1 MKYYKITVT
10 PLNEK
15 DLNQVVVNDES
26 VFEYVM
32 VESDAEL
39 QEKIDNCIF
48 NFPLGYVEKKAA
60 IVKEIAVWDYIE
72 WYRKI
77 CTGKI
82 VVDYIDKFYTGSLR
96 GDEIKFELEAKALT
110 YFLEHQKIFELMEVK

>member
-15 DLNQVVVNDES
+15 DLNSIIVNDES
-26 VFEYVM
+26 TVDYVM
-32 VESDAEL
+32 VESDSEL
-39 QEKIDNCIF
+39 QERINNLIF

-60 IVKEIAVWDYIE
+60 IVEEITVHDYSE
-72 WYRKI
+72 WLRKR
-77 CTGKI
+77 CAGKI
-82 VVDYIDKFYTGSLR
+82 VVDYIDKFYKESLR

-110 YFLEHQKIFELMEVK
+110 YFSKLGNIFELMEVK

>member
-10 PLNEK
+10 PLNEN

-26 VFEYVM
+26 MFEYVM

-60 IVKEIAVWDYIE
+60 IVEEIAVWDYIE
-72 WYRKI
+72 WYRKR

-110 YFLEHQKIFELMEVK
+110 YFLEHQNIFMLMEEK

>member
-15 DLNQVVVNDES
+15 DLNPIIVNDES
-26 VFEYVM
+26 TVDYVM
-32 VESDAEL
+32 VESDSEL
-39 QEKIDNCIF
+39 QERINNLIF

-60 IVKEIAVWDYIE
+60 IVEEIAVWDYIE
-72 WYRKI
+72 CYRKR

-96 GDEIKFELEAKALT
+96 GDGIKFELEAKALT
-110 YFLEHQKIFELMEVK
+110 YFLEHQNIFKLMEEK

>member
-1 MKYYKITVT
+1 MKYYKITVA
-10 PLNEK
+10 PLNDTE
-15 DLNQVVVNDES
+15 LNQVVVNDES

-48 NFPLGYVEKKAA
+48 NFPLGYVEKKAS
-60 IVKEIAVWDYIE
+60 IVEEITVYEYVE
-72 WYRKI
+72 WFRKR

-110 YFLEHQKIFELMEVK
+110 YFLEHQNIFELMEVK

>member
-60 IVKEIAVWDYIE
+60 IVEEIAVWDYID
-72 WYRKI
+72 WYRKR

-110 YFLEHQKIFELMEVK
+110 YFLEHQNIFELMEVK

>member
-60 IVKEIAVWDYIE
+60 IVEEIAVWDYIE
-72 WYRKI
+72 WYRKR

-110 YFLEHQKIFELMEVK
+110 YFLEHQNIFELMEVK

>member
-10 PLNEK
+10 PLNENT
-15 DLNQVVVNDES
+15 LNQVVVNDES

-39 QEKIDNCIF
+39 QEKIDNCIL
-48 NFPLGYVEKKAA
+48 NFPAGYVEKKAA
-60 IVKEIAVWDYIE
+60 IVEEITVYEYVE
-72 WYRKI
+72 WFRKR

-82 VVDYIDKFYTGSLR
+82 VVDYIDKFYKGPLR
-96 GDEIKFELEAKALT
+96 GNEIKFELEAKALT
-110 YFLEHQKIFELMEVK
+110 YFLEH